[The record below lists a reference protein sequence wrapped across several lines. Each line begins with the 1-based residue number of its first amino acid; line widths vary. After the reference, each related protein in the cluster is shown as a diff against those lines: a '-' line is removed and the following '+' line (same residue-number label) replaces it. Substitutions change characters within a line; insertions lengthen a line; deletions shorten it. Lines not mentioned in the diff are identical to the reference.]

1 MTIQET
7 DTETTTVVAKKE
19 RKQVAEHALIDAG
32 GNAVETEEEAS
43 GIRYTLLENGE
54 VFVWQWADA
63 TEAERKLVGLFGAKT
78 LATNETSQARNNPK
92 GSATADEQI
101 AAVRERFA
109 LIRDGKWVDRSGGGV
124 GTRIN
129 REQLASAVCK
139 VLVDNG
145 KKTQDEIDNGYWA
158 TVRQRLDDDAEWLAK
173 MRKYPPVAAAYALL
187 VGKDTGTTVDNMM
200 D

>member
-7 DTETTTVVAKKE
+7 TTETTSTRKK
-19 RKQVAEHALIDAG
+19 VAEHALINAG
-32 GNAVETEEEAS
+32 NVVETEEEAN
-43 GIRYTLLENGE
+43 GIRYTLLENSE
-54 VFVWQWADA
+54 TFDWLWDDA
-63 TEAERKLVGLFGAKT
+63 TEAERLLLAIFGAKT

-92 GSATADEQI
+92 GSASADEQI

-109 LIRDGKWVDRSGGGV
+109 LIRDGKWVDRSGSGV

-129 REQLASAVCK
+129 RDALAEAVCK
-139 VLVDNG
+139 VLVDNA
-145 KKTQDEIDNGYWA
+145 KKTQAEVDNGYKA
-158 TVRQRLDDDAEWLAK
+158 TVRQRLEDDAEWLAK
-173 MRKYPPVAAAYALL
+173 MRKYPPVAAAYAII